1 MYEQVCIHVH
11 GCTLYLFFFTC
22 NLSCT
27 YSDIV
32 FFRCLEYMDHL
43 ITLLEEHPEVELH
56 DTLKDG
62 EENYSVSHNQ
72 DTCTYAL
79 SLFPLSLSL
88 SRSPSLLTSLTRSME
103 ASLCLWRGWMRS
115 LLKSSRLPTL
125 TPLILL
131 PSMICNVFILYNEK
145 KKQKTHR

>member
-1 MYEQVCIHVH
+1 MHT
-11 GCTLYLFFFTC
+11 CTWLYTVSFFFTC

-88 SRSPSLLTSLTRSME
+88 SFTQSPDKPYKIHGSILVFVERMDEEFTKVLQATDPHSTDFVTKYDMQCTMYLSYTTR
-103 ASLCLWRGWMRS
+103 
-115 LLKSSRLPTL
+115 
-125 TPLILL
+125 
-131 PSMICNVFILYNEK
+131 K
-145 KKQKTHR
+145 KKKKTHR